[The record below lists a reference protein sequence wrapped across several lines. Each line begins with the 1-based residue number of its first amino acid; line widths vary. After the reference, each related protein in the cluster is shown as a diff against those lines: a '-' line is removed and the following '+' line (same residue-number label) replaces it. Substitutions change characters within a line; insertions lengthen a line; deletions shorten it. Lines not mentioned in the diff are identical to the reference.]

1 MATCNKRI
9 CECFHMQGHTD
20 YIYSLCMYI
29 NPDDVGIC
37 FQGHAKGFMFMR
49 SMNNSVKQTK
59 NQRFLAGVQ
68 VLMSKNTKKQVKLD
82 KKKKKNSIQS
92 SKQEIKERGVCVCIH
107 MYLTLYICF

>member
-82 KKKKKNSIQS
+82 KKKKTRYKVPNR
-92 SKQEIKERGVCVCIH
+92 KLRREVCVCVF
-107 MYLTLYICF
+107 ICT